1 MQVNANTQVSVDVL
15 KKAIDAN
22 KNQVNN
28 LLNMQQNV
36 QNKLQTQTQK
46 NDTVP
51 KSNTIGSLF
60 DKKV

>member
-1 MQVNANTQVSVDVL
+1 MQINANTQVSVDVL
-15 KKAIDAN
+15 KKAIDVN
-22 KNQVNN
+22 KNQVND
-28 LLNMQQNV
+28 LLNMQQNA

>member
-1 MQVNANTQVSVDVL
+1 MQVNANTQVGVDLL
-15 KKAIDAN
+15 KKAIDTN

-28 LLNMQQNV
+28 LLNMQQNA
-36 QNKLQTQTQK
+36 QKKLQTQTQK

>member
-15 KKAIDAN
+15 KKAIDVN
-22 KNQVNN
+22 KNQVND
-28 LLNMQQNV
+28 LLNMQQNA

>member
-1 MQVNANTQVSVDVL
+1 MQVIANTQVSVDVL

-28 LLNMQQNV
+28 LLNMQQNA
-36 QNKLQTQTQK
+36 QNKLQTQVQK

>member
-22 KNQVNN
+22 KNQVND
-28 LLNMQQNV
+28 LLNMQQNA